1 MKRLKQYK
9 KRICLLLV
17 FSLLVSGLSGCAAGN
32 TNETNSA
39 SLSGGQAE
47 EVIYQTKTDSY
58 TKTETVYV
66 TLDNAG
72 AVQDISVTDWIHTD
86 TAEVYLRDVT
96 DLENVF
102 NVKSN
107 TEPYFKN
114 GGLFWNMPTT
124 DLYYRGT
131 STKPLPVSVCVR
143 YYMNDIE
150 MPASE
155 IAGQSG
161 RLRIEIEMINNLYT
175 TQRVDGADVKI
186 YNPIVCIGG
195 MIMPETNFQNV
206 CVEGGL
212 AIGDGAKEIVAVAG
226 MPGLNETL
234 GLDKIGTKDTQ
245 LSFQE
250 RFEVTADVT
259 DFSLS
264 NMYFAAMPLSAVS
277 GNIAVPTGVED
288 LKASLNQLKA
298 IEAAIH
304 TIDPNNML
312 AALMQNPEDIK
323 SIASILA
330 DAVTLYEDNKVLIE
344 LISKYMTEENVAA
357 LQKLTSENAQVGQLI
372 SLLADPAVQ
381 RFLQIMPSASAEL
394 KDVLPLMGELAKD
407 MEDPQVQ
414 AAVGNLPE
422 TAGRLA
428 EIQSALESN
437 QELISGLSTLL
448 NQNNMTRITELIQA
462 LNTADFAS
470 MLEKYGVLTDN
481 SDMLLERMS
490 AMLEYGNSYKLY
502 TQVEDGIQA
511 SVTFIMKTPVIK
523 KQTSVQTGQTEASE
537 KNWIQKLFGKN

>member
-1 MKRLKQYK
+1 MKRLKQSK

-17 FSLLVSGLSGCAAGN
+17 FSLFVSGLSGCAAEN
-32 TNETNSA
+32 TNGTNSA
-39 SLSGGQAE
+39 ASSGAQAE
-47 EVIYQTKTDSY
+47 EVIYQTKTDNY

-131 STKPLPVSVCVR
+131 STKPLPVSFSVR
-143 YYMNDIE
+143 YYMNDVE

-155 IAGQSG
+155 MAGQSG

-175 TQRVDGADVKI
+175 TQRVDGEDVKI

-195 MIMPETNFQNV
+195 MIMPETNFQNI

-234 GLDKIGTKDTQ
+234 GLDKLGTEDTQ

-250 RFEVTADVT
+250 RFEITADVT
-259 DFSLS
+259 DFALS

-288 LKASLNQLKA
+288 LKSSLNQLKA
-298 IEAAIH
+298 IEAAIQ

-323 SIASILA
+323 SIASILG

-357 LQKLTSENAQVGQLI
+357 LQKLTAENAQVGQLI

-394 KDVLPLMGELAKD
+394 KEVLPLMGELAKD

-414 AAVGNLPE
+414 AAIGNLPE
-422 TAGRLA
+422 TAARLA
-428 EIQSALESN
+428 EIQSTLESN
-437 QELISGLSTLL
+437 QELIGGLSALL

-462 LNTADFAS
+462 LNAADFAS
-470 MLEKYGVLTDN
+470 NLEKYGVLTDN
-481 SDMLLERMS
+481 SDMLLERVS

-523 KQTSVQTGQTEASE
+523 KQTSVQSGQTEVEE

>member
-32 TNETNSA
+32 TNETNSP
-39 SLSGGQAE
+39 SLSGAQAE
-47 EVIYQTKTDSY
+47 EVIYQTKTDNY

-131 STKPLPVSVCVR
+131 STKPLPVSVSVR

-175 TQRVDGADVKI
+175 TQHMDGADVKV

-195 MIMPETNFQNV
+195 MILPETNFQNV

-226 MPGLNETL
+226 MPGLNESL
-234 GLDKIGTKDTQ
+234 GLDKIGTEDAQ

-250 RFEVTADVT
+250 CFEVTADVT

-288 LKASLNQLKA
+288 LKSSLNQLKA
-298 IEAAIH
+298 IEAAIQ

-523 KQTSVQTGQTEASE
+523 KQTSVQTGQTEVAE